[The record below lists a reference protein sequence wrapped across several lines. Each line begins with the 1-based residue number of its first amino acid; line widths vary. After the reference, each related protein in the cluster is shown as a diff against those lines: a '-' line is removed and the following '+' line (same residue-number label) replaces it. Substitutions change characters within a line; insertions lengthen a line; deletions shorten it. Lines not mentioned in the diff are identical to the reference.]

1 MGSISVKL
9 HREFSTRASRG
20 KIGPSGRPLRE
31 MKTLLEN
38 RERGGFGAR
47 AWAGAGRAL
56 RIVFE
61 LLLLLGCF
69 LAGALAF
76 AYLSSRW

>member
-20 KIGPSGRPLRE
+20 KIGPSGRPLRG

-38 RERGGFGAR
+38 RERQGFGAR
-47 AWAGAGRAL
+47 ASAGVSRAL
-56 RIVFE
+56 PILFE
-61 LLLLLGCF
+61 LLLWIGCF
-69 LAGALAF
+69 LAGALVF
-76 AYLSSRW
+76 AYLSRRW